1 MAVVYVLAIFGV
13 AVALAFKVSVAIA
26 FYFFV
31 ASMISCV
38 AAAGFKWG
46 LLRGDKQ
53 QRIGVPIVAIL
64 LLGFAYWLSSGVS
77 LEIFGHHV
85 SGLVCCLIGA
95 AVGLLGVPLAAAES

>member
-1 MAVVYVLAIFGV
+1 MAVVYVLAIFGM
-13 AVALAFKVSVAIA
+13 AVALAFKVSVAMA
-26 FYFFV
+26 FYFFA

-64 LLGFAYWLSSGVS
+64 LLGFAYWLSLGVS
-77 LEIFGHHV
+77 VAIFGLHL
-85 SGLVCCLIGA
+85 SGLLCCLIGA
-95 AVGLLGVPLAAAES
+95 AVGLLGVPLATAES